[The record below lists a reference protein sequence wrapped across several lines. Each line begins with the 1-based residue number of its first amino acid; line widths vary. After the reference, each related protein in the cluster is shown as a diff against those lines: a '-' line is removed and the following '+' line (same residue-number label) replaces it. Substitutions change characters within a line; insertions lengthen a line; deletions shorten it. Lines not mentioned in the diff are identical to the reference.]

1 MYQIADNQLSET
13 MDLLTVIQS
22 VWNGMVG
29 LRPAISWRDRS
40 EFSTMVL
47 VLVLVLHHWLES
59 TQHTVA
65 SSAARGSCADSIA
78 AVTETAVNRE
88 RERER
93 ERDYSLQ

>member
-1 MYQIADNQLSET
+1 
-13 MDLLTVIQS
+13 
-22 VWNGMVG
+22 MVG

-47 VLVLVLHHWLES
+47 VLVLHHWLES

-65 SSAARGSCADSIA
+65 SSASRGICADSIA
-78 AVTETAVNRE
+78 AVTETTVNRDRE

-93 ERDYSLQ
+93 ERL